1 MTDNT
6 GGNNSASGSTP
17 DGAVAGPSRSATTE
31 TSNTSR
37 PNAAYSFPPA
47 FQPSIIRS
55 FQKDAYYLSL
65 FKAQFIDVART
76 VIGTRAL
83 QTHSDKLALVAAIAY
98 HVFTT
103 WEGAQTLGEEYVGSR
118 MVARPRSGG
127 TSRFVSRS
135 RRVAFI
141 LTQVLLPFV
150 LSRFYAAARRR
161 INVSHQLRSQALQRA
176 QMRARAVQ
184 SEEEKG
190 DASKAPH
197 PSRLDRIVG
206 GLSRTLPSL
215 EDLNRA
221 DGWLSYA
228 TAIHLMLFY
237 LGGKYYKIAQRLVRV
252 RYISIHP
259 SPPGQEPPSY
269 EVLGVLLGVQ
279 LGVKS
284 ALSLNRY
291 LHRRAAA
298 KKEAQG
304 GHDDD
309 QDQSPAARKAE
320 ADATTVEI
328 DDRLWSHASVPAK
341 PLRTLHNEED
351 EEREEDFESK
361 TDFTDLAPLGQRVPL
376 AFPSSTGNAVFRGYR
391 ASDAKSDETLSTA
404 QLRAAPLES
413 SSSSLLQCTLCMD
426 QRKPQMGTSAV
437 TECGHCFDWTCIV
450 NWLKEKSECP
460 LCRRQ
465 VALNRVIPIY
475 NI

>member
-6 GGNNSASGSTP
+6 GGNNSANGGSP

-31 TSNTSR
+31 SSNANR

-76 VIGTRAL
+76 VIGSRAL

-118 MVARPRSGG
+118 MVARPRNGG

-184 SEEEKG
+184 SEEDKG

-252 RYISIHP
+252 RYVSSLEDRQNLSRSSAENCLLPVCALDLHP
-259 SPPGQEPPSY
+259 SVASRSRATFVRGPRCSSGRSTWCQVCSVAQSLSPSTSSGKERSFRRPRRRPGS
-269 EVLGVLLGVQ
+269 VAR
-279 LGVKS
+279 S
-284 ALSLNRY
+284 S
-291 LHRRAAA
+291 
-298 KKEAQG
+298 
-304 GHDDD
+304 
-309 QDQSPAARKAE
+309 QSR
-320 ADATTVEI
+320 
-328 DDRLWSHASVPAK
+328 S
-341 PLRTLHNEED
+341 
-351 EEREEDFESK
+351 
-361 TDFTDLAPLGQRVPL
+361 
-376 AFPSSTGNAVFRGYR
+376 
-391 ASDAKSDETLSTA
+391 
-404 QLRAAPLES
+404 
-413 SSSSLLQCTLCMD
+413 
-426 QRKPQMGTSAV
+426 
-437 TECGHCFDWTCIV
+437 
-450 NWLKEKSECP
+450 
-460 LCRRQ
+460 
-465 VALNRVIPIY
+465 
-475 NI
+475 

>member
-6 GGNNSASGSTP
+6 GGNNSANGGSP
-17 DGAVAGPSRSATTE
+17 HGAVAGPSRSATTE
-31 TSNTSR
+31 SSNANR

-118 MVARPRSGG
+118 MVARPRNGG

-176 QMRARAVQ
+176 HMRARAVQ
-184 SEEEKG
+184 SEDEKD
-190 DASKAPH
+190 DASKGPR
-197 PSRLDRIVG
+197 PSRLDRIIG

-252 RYISIHP
+252 RYVS
-259 SPPGQEPPSY
+259 
-269 EVLGVLLGVQ
+269 
-279 LGVKS
+279 
-284 ALSLNRY
+284 
-291 LHRRAAA
+291 
-298 KKEAQG
+298 
-304 GHDDD
+304 
-309 QDQSPAARKAE
+309 
-320 ADATTVEI
+320 
-328 DDRLWSHASVPAK
+328 
-341 PLRTLHNEED
+341 
-351 EEREEDFESK
+351 
-361 TDFTDLAPLGQRVPL
+361 
-376 AFPSSTGNAVFRGYR
+376 
-391 ASDAKSDETLSTA
+391 
-404 QLRAAPLES
+404 
-413 SSSSLLQCTLCMD
+413 
-426 QRKPQMGTSAV
+426 
-437 TECGHCFDWTCIV
+437 
-450 NWLKEKSECP
+450 
-460 LCRRQ
+460 
-465 VALNRVIPIY
+465 
-475 NI
+475 